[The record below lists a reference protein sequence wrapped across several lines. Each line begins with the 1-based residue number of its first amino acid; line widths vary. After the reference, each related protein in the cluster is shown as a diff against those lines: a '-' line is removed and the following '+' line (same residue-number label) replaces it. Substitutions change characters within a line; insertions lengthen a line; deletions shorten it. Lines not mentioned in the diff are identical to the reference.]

1 MCDNNDFFKE
11 SIINSENENIDNK
24 KTFDKENGISN
35 EKIEQED
42 LSLEIEILDNLPRE
56 NSLIFSRDI
65 DTKKPFIKESLAE
78 KIKSKKS
85 SFWRYTAAVLCG
97 MFAGALIFGGAL
109 VYTSKYNNNG
119 FFVQQHSGSNQN
131 NAVTT
136 ADSDLNNTGREL
148 SVTEISYKVSSSVV
162 GIVTDF
168 TINSWYGQ
176 AKGNGGG
183 SGVIISEDGYII
195 TNNHVIEGV
204 SSIKVV
210 LSSGEEIEAKVIGQD
225 EKTDIAVIKIE
236 KAGLPAAELGKS
248 SELQV
253 GELAVAIGNPLG
265 IKFQGSVTA
274 GIISALNRT
283 MTVDGRTYT
292 LIQTDAAIN
301 PGNSG
306 GPLLNKY
313 GQVIGINTVKITST
327 ETEGMGFAI
336 PIDVAAPIV
345 QELISKG
352 YVSGRP
358 QIGIGPRDITTTMS
372 QYYNLP
378 VGVYVSSVS
387 KGSGAEA
394 AGIKVGDIII
404 KADDTVVATTND
416 LNNIKDT
423 HKAGEVIK
431 LTIVRNGNTTS
442 INVKLGEEKPTIID

>member
-1 MCDNNDFFKE
+1 
-11 SIINSENENIDNK
+11 
-24 KTFDKENGISN
+24 
-35 EKIEQED
+35 
-42 LSLEIEILDNLPRE
+42 
-56 NSLIFSRDI
+56 
-65 DTKKPFIKESLAE
+65 
-78 KIKSKKS
+78 
-85 SFWRYTAAVLCG
+85 
-97 MFAGALIFGGAL
+97 
-109 VYTSKYNNNG
+109 
-119 FFVQQHSGSNQN
+119 
-131 NAVTT
+131 
-136 ADSDLNNTGREL
+136 
-148 SVTEISYKVSSSVV
+148 
-162 GIVTDF
+162 
-168 TINSWYGQ
+168 
-176 AKGNGGG
+176 
-183 SGVIISEDGYII
+183 
-195 TNNHVIEGV
+195 
-204 SSIKVV
+204 
-210 LSSGEEIEAKVIGQD
+210 
-225 EKTDIAVIKIE
+225 
-236 KAGLPAAELGKS
+236 
-248 SELQV
+248 
-253 GELAVAIGNPLG
+253 
-265 IKFQGSVTA
+265 A